1 MQRRS
6 RTGCVDCRRAKV
18 KCDEAVPTCGTCER
32 RGRRCQG
39 YAFDRRTRNIKWK
52 SIITV
57 HDQQKHE
64 SNNEYD
70 RRAKRRKS
78 ESDSTQSTSPRE
90 SDGSSPFSLPEQPED
105 EDPTEIVAIRP
116 DSWELAISDLSATIN
131 LSPFPIGDCS
141 PEDRLGLCAYFDRH
155 PHELVIGSEP
165 EFVKDMNMHFLSVFQ
180 QNPEAM
186 RDVLCG
192 IGQVY
197 LHRMG
202 QSSSLVRA
210 LDKRAK
216 TLARI
221 RSRNEI
227 PQNIELVLAIILGIC
242 GLELID
248 TNYGPGD
255 LSLQILHSTTAVFV
269 NQYLS
274 TGSILSATSK
284 FFLRGLARQEM
295 MIAITQRRRPSI
307 ACSVWLDS
315 ECYNTADRFM
325 GFTMTIMPLWE
336 EICGLAED
344 MKRTVSPHSLG
355 SDLLSAGAEA
365 TMTTSQAQNSL
376 EIAILHSRAAALRA
390 RLDSWH
396 PPSVPNFSGSSSQ
409 KFFRHAATYRSAG
422 LLYLHRLLYSPGHS
436 ESADSL
442 ALSLAYEIFAHLT
455 GPFSWLR
462 LSLLPTLIAACE
474 FKRHDDRR
482 MALDLFEGMYGSRN
496 TFTTD
501 TTKRFVVNRVWPSL
515 DSGEEVT
522 WMELAERY
530 PGECVP
536 I

>member
-6 RTGCVDCRRAKV
+6 RTGCIDCRRAKV

-57 HDQQKHE
+57 DDQQKHE
-64 SNNEYD
+64 NNNESN
-70 RRAKRRKS
+70 RHLKRKRS
-78 ESDSTQSTSPRE
+78 ESDSIQSTSPPE
-90 SDGSSPFSLPEQPED
+90 VEQSPNSLAEQPED
-105 EDPTEIVAIRP
+105 DSPTEVVTLR
-116 DSWELAISDLSATIN
+116 ISDWEVVEANLLSTTD

-227 PQNIELVLAIILGIC
+227 PPNIEFVLAIILGIC

-255 LSLQILHSTTAVFV
+255 FSLQILHSTTAVFV

-307 ACSVWLDS
+307 ACSLWLDS

-344 MKRTVSPHSLG
+344 MKRKLAPCSFEH
-355 SDLLSAGAEA
+355 DLVLSRAEA
-365 TMTTSQAQNSL
+365 TMTTSQTQTSL
-376 EIAILHSRAAALRA
+376 ETAILHSRAAALRT
-390 RLDSWH
+390 RLESWH
-396 PPSVPNFSGSSSQ
+396 PPSIPNFSGSSSQ

-422 LLYLHRLLYSPGHS
+422 LLYLHRLLYMPGQ
-436 ESADSL
+436 SAPADNI
-442 ALSLAYEIFAHLT
+442 ALSLAYDIFAHLT

-474 FKRHDDRR
+474 FRRDDDRK
-482 MALDLFEGMYGSRN
+482 MALGLFEGMYGSRN

-515 DSGEEVT
+515 DSGEEVS
-522 WMELAERY
+522 WMELADRY